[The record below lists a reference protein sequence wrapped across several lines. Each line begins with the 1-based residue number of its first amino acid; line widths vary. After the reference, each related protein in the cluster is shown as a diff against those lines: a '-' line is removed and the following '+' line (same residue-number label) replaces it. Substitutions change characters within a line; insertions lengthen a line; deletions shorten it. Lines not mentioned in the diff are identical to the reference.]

1 MTQAQNLDSEKLR
14 KIREDLLD
22 SIDEELEMALEDGDN
37 ENDPLA
43 TQEEKV
49 ARARY

>member
-22 SIDEELEMALEDGDN
+22 SIDEELEINNLKGN
-37 ENDPLA
+37 N
-43 TQEEKV
+43 
-49 ARARY
+49 